1 MTDLNWTDPVPP
13 DCRKG
18 RVKLFYMMNQLKS
31 IQIGRCI
38 LPEETVVVPKFRV
51 IVVVDAAPKSCSCTI
66 YAGVEEPDGNYSCS
80 LILAKS
86 KMIHGTIPRN
96 KLEGMVLSA
105 EAFLMVQR
113 ALLDNMDSIRLY
125 RDSRIIAC
133 WVPNQSKRL
142 RMWASIK
149 VQATLSMIKYQ
160 QDGEDFVPL
169 YHTNGL
175 ENIADLLSK
184 VRPVSPSDLQTMS
197 EWHTGLKWV
206 TLPSKNLPC
215 NQLTHIPEDFAE
227 IYDEETFKEVKSF
240 HTDSPNEARTF
251 LVTPPDLDP
260 DPPDP
265 TIRMYAPTS
274 NFVRDTWYM
283 FKFKFKELGWERARN
298 QMRLVLKAC
307 HIFAHGWHKLA
318 SALWM
323 QCFKC

>member
-1 MTDLNWTDPVPP
+1 M
-13 DCRKG
+13 
-18 RVKLFYMMNQLKS
+18 
-31 IQIGRCI
+31 
-38 LPEETVVVPKFRV
+38 
-51 IVVVDAAPKSCSCTI
+51 
-66 YAGVEEPDGNYSCS
+66 
-80 LILAKS
+80 
-86 KMIHGTIPRN
+86 
-96 KLEGMVLSA
+96 
-105 EAFLMVQR
+105 
-113 ALLDNMDSIRLY
+113 
-125 RDSRIIAC
+125 
-133 WVPNQSKRL
+133 
-142 RMWASIK
+142 
-149 VQATLSMIKYQ
+149 
-160 QDGEDFVPL
+160 
-169 YHTNGL
+169 
-175 ENIADLLSK
+175 
-184 VRPVSPSDLQTMS
+184 
-197 EWHTGLKWV
+197 HTGLKWV

-307 HIFAHGWHKLA
+307 HILTHGWHKLA